1 MWRRPK
7 RWRSAAAVWLH
18 TPHTSHICVALCSLG
33 LSVSLMTVMSMSN
46 QLQETHYLRSLEQW
60 SCSLQIVAPRCAITT
75 KTKSHAIRMSSFCF
89 SFIAH
94 VGTAN
99 FFSRIPLT
107 FRKKY
112 TTNAVGTHSQMQT
125 QREPTIPL
133 LGLRPLEMNIL
144 VTKFTAHGTNV
155 CVSFCCYRFSRF
167 VSNLYGEC
175 AFLYAI

>member
-99 FFSRIPLT
+99 FFSRISSY
-107 FRKKY
+107 FQKKIHHQRCR
-112 TTNAVGTHSQMQT
+112 HSLSDADAE
-125 QREPTIPL
+125 RAYDSIIRPTPVRNEHTRDKIHSPWYKRMCIFL
-133 LGLRPLEMNIL
+133 LLSFLSI
-144 VTKFTAHGTNV
+144 
-155 CVSFCCYRFSRF
+155 CV
-167 VSNLYGEC
+167 
-175 AFLYAI
+175 